1 MNKIT
6 LHSLHK
12 KKISEINEHEKS
24 LPELRSELQT
34 LVTSN
39 ANRSE
44 IIDMEDKIAK
54 YEGER
59 NEYLLDSS
67 EAMFRYIEGERNR
80 ADKKHLK
87 GLSDLIKPKIAEV
100 AGISDRMDYYN
111 KYRSIVDPEY
121 VYINE
126 SIINDE
132 NYCSDCSRF
141 RTLNPD
147 DGVLICEECASQVTA
162 SGMHEKPTTKD
173 HQQAESRV
181 YEYKR
186 YVYFCNYLDNLQGKE
201 SRQVP
206 QEVLNAVM
214 VEIRREK
221 MENKLEEL
229 TDSDIR
235 RYLKKYKNIKYNR
248 WYDHTTQILFKVTN
262 ITPILMTP
270 EMEQNFKI
278 LFIQIQEPF
287 ELYKGERLNFS
298 TISFIVFKFCQLL
311 GYTQFQN
318 KLRLHKNPQLLYKLD
333 MIWKKIC
340 HHLGDEETGWTFQKS
355 YNYC

>member
-1 MNKIT
+1 MAT

-12 KKISEINEHEKS
+12 KRISEIDDHES
-24 LPELRSELQT
+24 TLPALREELQT
-34 LVTSN
+34 LIDEGC
-39 ANRSE
+39 NRCDINE
-44 IIDMEDKIAK
+44 LEDRIAK
-54 YEGER
+54 YESER
-59 NEYLLDSS
+59 TDYLLDTS
-67 EAMFRYIEGERNR
+67 EIMFRYIESEKQRT
-80 ADKKHLK
+80 DKKHMK
-87 GLSDLIKPKIAEV
+87 GLSDLIKPKIVDYNEQL
-100 AGISDRMDYYN
+100 SDRTTYYN

-121 VYINE
+121 VYIDENVINE
-126 SIINDE
+126 E
-132 NYCSDCSRF
+132 NYCADCNRF

-147 DGVLICEECASQVTA
+147 DGVLICESCASQITA
-162 SGMHEKPTTKD
+162 SGMHEKPTSKD
-173 HQQAESRV
+173 HQQAEIRF

-206 QEVLNAVM
+206 EDVLNAVM
-214 VEIRREK
+214 VEIHREK
-221 MENKLEEL
+221 MDNKLEEL
-229 TDSDIR
+229 TDKDIR
-235 RYLKKYKNIKYNR
+235 RYLKKYKNLKYNR

-262 ITPILMTP
+262 ITPIQMAP

-298 TISFIVFKFCQLL
+298 TISFIVYKFCQLL
-311 GYTQFQN
+311 GYTQFQS
-318 KLRLHKNPQLLYKLD
+318 KLRLHKNWQLLYKLD

-340 HHLGDEETGWTFQKS
+340 QHLGGDETGWVFQKS